1 MELQQVLILLAS
13 SQCRAHDFEAR
24 GRREGGARSPY
35 HSSGRHL
42 LVQHLYTLQGPCTGA
57 RVEGSGCRLGGCKGC
72 TWRCLARAH
81 THTHSRTL
89 PAKEER
95 AGDLPSTRADI
106 HCARWHIHSDS
117 VQKGPKY
124 FMHFLCIAT
133 CTYMQPLQ
141 PYCIYC
147 ICDIL
152 FIASIYIAYCLYVT
166 YILYIAYSPYIA

>member
-81 THTHSRTL
+81 THTHTFTHFASEGGTCRWLAQHPRGHSLCALAYSQWFCSERTQVL
-89 PAKEER
+89 HAFFMYCHMHIY
-95 AGDLPSTRADI
+95 ATIATILHI
-106 HCARWHIHSDS
+106 LHMWHI
-117 VQKGPKY
+117 V
-124 FMHFLCIAT
+124 
-133 CTYMQPLQ
+133 
-141 PYCIYC
+141 
-147 ICDIL
+147 
-152 FIASIYIAYCLYVT
+152 
-166 YILYIAYSPYIA
+166 YS

>member
-1 MELQQVLILLAS
+1 MISRLEDDERAEQGLPITPAVDTCWSSTCKRCRVLVQVHAWKAAAVDS
-13 SQCRAHDFEAR
+13 AVAKAA
-24 GRREGGARSPY
+24 REGALRAR
-35 HSSGRHL
+35 
-42 LVQHLYTLQGPCTGA
+42 T
-57 RVEGSGCRLGGCKGC
+57 
-72 TWRCLARAH
+72 H
-81 THTHSRTL
+81 THTHSLTL